1 MRQWLFALNSGQMKG
16 LPMSIRIHGTSAY
29 TRLLARDPVALAH
42 ARGRSV
48 DAAMRGAALTEA
60 RISSRM
66 VQFSTAFRLAENA
79 NTARRASRP
88 YPVIEIPAAACSA
101 LQLGTESAGFAE
113 KGV

>member
-1 MRQWLFALNSGQMKG
+1 MPLYEAVAIRSELGQQKG
-16 LPMSIRIHGTSAY
+16 LPMSIRIHGTSSY
-29 TRLLARDPVALAH
+29 TRLLARDPAALAC

-48 DAAMRGAALTEA
+48 DAAMRGAALIEA

-88 YPVIEIPAAACSA
+88 YPVIEIPAAECSA

-113 KGV
+113 